1 MYALDTNSLSYY
13 IKGKGRVAERL
24 LAEPPSNVGVPSVV
38 LCEIAYGAAR
48 AAAPTGLKER
58 LAAFLRVFRVL
69 PFGEAE
75 ARTAARIRVELEKAG
90 KPIGAH
96 DVLIAA
102 TALEQ
107 RATLVTH
114 NRKEFGRVK
123 GLRLEDWY

>member
-1 MYALDTNSLSYY
+1 MYALATNSLFYY
-13 IKGKGRVAERL
+13 LKGKCQVAERL

-38 LCEIAYGAAR
+38 LYGIAYGAAR
-48 AAAPTGLKER
+48 ANAPAGLKER
-58 LAAFLRVFRVL
+58 LGAFLGAFRVL

-75 ARTAARIRVELEKAG
+75 ARTAARIRVDLEKAG
-90 KPIGAH
+90 RPIGPH

-114 NRKEFGRVK
+114 NTKEFGRVK

>member
-38 LCEIAYGAAR
+38 LYEIAYGAAR
-48 AAAPTGLKER
+48 ASAPVGLRER
-58 LAAFLRVFRVL
+58 LAAFLRAFRVL

-75 ARTAARIRVELEKAG
+75 ARTAARVRVELEKAG
-90 KPIGAH
+90 KPIGPH

-114 NRKEFGRVK
+114 NKKEFGRVK

>member
-13 IKGKGRVAERL
+13 LKGKGRVADRL

-38 LCEIAYGAAR
+38 LYEIAYGAAR
-48 AAAPTGLKER
+48 ASAPAGLTER
-58 LAAFLRVFRVL
+58 LGAFLGAFRVL

-75 ARTAARIRVELEKAG
+75 AQTAARIRVDLEKAG
-90 KPIGAH
+90 RSIGPH

-102 TALEQ
+102 IALEHS
-107 RATLVTH
+107 ATLVTH
-114 NRKEFGRVK
+114 NTKEFGRVN